1 MKVSKKQLKKIIR
14 EERTR
19 LLRESMT
26 DMTEVQDVIE
36 QASRAVGDIFLRKMI
51 ALFDEGLD
59 YPSDVTRDKD
69 LWEDMVNDAV
79 LEVDSGINDAI
90 TKVLYDIEGRLING
104 EY

>member
-19 LLRESMT
+19 LLKESMT
-26 DMTEVQDVIE
+26 DMTEVQDVISK
-36 QASRAVGDIFLRKMI
+36 ASTSVGDIFLRKMI
-51 ALFDEGLD
+51 ALFDEGPEIL
-59 YPSDVTRDKD
+59 SDVTTDKG

-79 LEVDSGINDAI
+79 LEVDSGVNAAI
-90 TKVLYDIEGRLING
+90 EKVMYDVEGRLING